1 MRTLSA
7 PVTVMSMDGLNA
19 VDDKRTMF
27 RKEKEKKKLQKLPCL
42 SLFSSKSTAPC
53 EFLSVAQCRRRTKKN
68 KKKDK
73 DRRRKTP

>member
-27 RKEKEKKKLQKLPCL
+27 RKEKEKKKTPK
-42 SLFSSKSTAPC
+42 TALLIPLLLEKHC
-53 EFLSVAQCRRRTKKN
+53 PL
-68 KKKDK
+68 
-73 DRRRKTP
+73 